1 MSLHLAFDRQ
11 DYDIMSL
18 TNLRKLKTDGAD
30 IELSFYRE
38 PPGPIPNQAQA
49 PHPMVLR
56 QTLDMLRGEM
66 QAMMEDTSAVIYGEV
81 KDQMAYKLGQ
91 TGRRLEGDLRDLDQ
105 RVGVL
110 ETPVGPKRRIS
121 YELIRSE
128 EIKKEIQ

>member
-1 MSLHLAFDRQ
+1 MSHHFAFDRQ

-18 TNLRKLKTDGAD
+18 NNLRRLNTNGAD
-30 IELSFYRE
+30 LELSFYRE

-66 QAMMEDTSAVIYGEV
+66 QAMMEDTSAVIYWEV
-81 KDQMAYKLGQ
+81 KDQMAYKLGE

-105 RVGVL
+105 RVGAL

-121 YELIRSE
+121 YQLLRPE
-128 EIKKEIQ
+128 EIKKEIP

>member
-1 MSLHLAFDRQ
+1 MSILNVNK
-11 DYDIMSL
+11 M
-18 TNLRKLKTDGAD
+18 KTDGNSFK
-30 IELSFYRE
+30 LSFYWE
-38 PPGPIPNQAQA
+38 TPAPIPDQAQA

-66 QAMMEDTSAVIYGEV
+66 QAMMEDTSAVIYWEV
-81 KDQMAYKLGQ
+81 KDQMAYKLGE

-121 YELIRSE
+121 YELIRPE
-128 EIKKEIQ
+128 EMKKEIP